1 VNGDQKHKNTV
12 KVVHRYK
19 SGT

>member
-1 VNGDQKHKNTV
+1 VNGDQKHENTV